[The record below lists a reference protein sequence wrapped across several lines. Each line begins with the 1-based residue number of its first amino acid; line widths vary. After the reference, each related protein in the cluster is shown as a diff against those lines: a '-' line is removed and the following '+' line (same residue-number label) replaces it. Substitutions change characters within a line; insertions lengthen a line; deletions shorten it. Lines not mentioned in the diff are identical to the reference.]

1 MCQKTIYVLNEIIFP
16 VSKFL
21 IATGD
26 DGSYSETIEI
36 IDLSIS
42 GNYQC
47 PFWVNY
53 PIAIHGAI
61 GGLLEGIPVICGGT
75 NLAYTSNICY
85 KIKSKKTYEIV
96 AMSTTRS
103 NAAGVVINGSTLW
116 ITGGKDHNAN
126 VFWSS
131 EFIQLNE
138 TMPGP
143 NLPIPLVGHT
153 MVNIDNDLT
162 MFIGG
167 GFTKLDK

>member
-1 MCQKTIYVLNEIIFP
+1 MNFTFP

-21 IATGD
+21 IVSGTMGGGYD
-26 DGSYSETIEI
+26 ETIEM

-47 PFWVNY
+47 PNWVNY
-53 PIAIHGAI
+53 PIAIHGAT
-61 GGLLEGIPVICGGT
+61 GGLLEGIPIICGGS
-75 NLAYTSNICY
+75 NYAYTSNKCY
-85 KIKSKKTYEIV
+85 KITSKKSDQNVI
-96 AMSTTRS
+96 MSTLRS

-126 VFWSS
+126 ALSSS
-131 EFIQLNE
+131 EFIQLNR

-143 NLPIPLVGHT
+143 KLPIPLLGHT
-153 MVNIDNDLT
+153 MVNIDDDLI

-167 GFTKLDK
+167 GFTKLDE

>member
-1 MCQKTIYVLNEIIFP
+1 MGGGYEE
-16 VSKFL
+16 S
-21 IATGD
+21 
-26 DGSYSETIEI
+26 IEM

-47 PFWVNY
+47 PYWVNY

-61 GGLLEGIPVICGGT
+61 GGLLEGIPIICGGL
-75 NLAYTSNICY
+75 NHAYTSNKCY
-85 KIKSKKTYEIV
+85 KITSKKSYQNVT
-96 AMSTTRS
+96 MSTMRS

-126 VFWSS
+126 ALSSS
-131 EFIQLNE
+131 EFIQLNG

-143 NLPIPLVGHT
+143 ELPIPLVGHT

-162 MFIGG
+162 MVIGG
-167 GFTKLDK
+167 GLTELTK

>member
-1 MCQKTIYVLNEIIFP
+1 MNFAFP

-21 IATGD
+21 IVSGRIGGAYD
-26 DGSYSETIEI
+26 ESIEM

-47 PFWVNY
+47 PNWVNY
-53 PIAIHGAI
+53 PIAIFGAI
-61 GGLLEGIPVICGGT
+61 GGLLEGIPIICGGS
-75 NLAYTSNICY
+75 NFAYTSNKCY
-85 KIKSKKTYEIV
+85 TITSKKSNQDVT
-96 AMSTTRS
+96 MSTLRS

-126 VFWSS
+126 VFSS
-131 EFIQLNE
+131 TEFIQENE

-143 NLPIPLVGHT
+143 KLPIPLVGHT

-162 MFIGG
+162 MVIGG
-167 GFTKLDK
+167 GLTGFNK

>member
-1 MCQKTIYVLNEIIFP
+1 MYILREITFL

-47 PFWVNY
+47 PDWVDY
-53 PIAIHGAI
+53 PIAVYGTV
-61 GGLLEGIPVICGGT
+61 GGLLEGIPIICGGK
-75 NLAYTSNICY
+75 NIAYTTDKCY
-85 KIKSKKTYEIV
+85 KITAKNNEHVFT
-96 AMSTTRS
+96 MSTVRS
-103 NAAGVVINGSTLW
+103 NAAFVTINDSKLW
-116 ITGGKDHNAN
+116 ITGGADHSKN
-126 VFWSS
+126 VLSSS
-131 EFIQLNE
+131 EFIQLNG

-143 NLPIPLVGHT
+143 ELPIPLAGHT

-162 MFIGG
+162 IVIGG
-167 GFTKLDK
+167 ESKE

>member
-1 MCQKTIYVLNEIIFP
+1 MNFTFP

-21 IATGD
+21 IVSGRIGGAYD
-26 DGSYSETIEI
+26 ETMEM

-42 GNYQC
+42 GHYQC
-47 PFWVNY
+47 PNWVNY
-53 PIAIHGAI
+53 PTPILGAI
-61 GGLLEGIPVICGGT
+61 GGLLEGIPIICGGF
-75 NLAYTSNICY
+75 NYAYTSNKCY
-85 KIKSKKTYEIV
+85 KIESKMSYEIV
-96 AMSTTRS
+96 EMSTTRS

-126 VFWSS
+126 ALSSS
-131 EFIQLNE
+131 EFIQLNG

-143 NLPIPLVGHT
+143 NLPIPLAGHT

-167 GFTKLDK
+167 GFTGLVE

>member
-1 MCQKTIYVLNEIIFP
+1 MYILKEITFL

-47 PFWVNY
+47 PDWVDY
-53 PIAIHGAI
+53 PIAVYGTVS
-61 GGLLEGIPVICGGT
+61 GLLEGIPIICGGK
-75 NLAYTSNICY
+75 NIAYTTDKCY
-85 KIKSKKTYEIV
+85 KITAKNNEHVFT
-96 AMSTTRS
+96 MSTVRS
-103 NAAGVVINGSTLW
+103 NAAFVTINDSKLW
-116 ITGGKDHNAN
+116 ITGGADHSKN
-126 VFWSS
+126 VLSSS
-131 EFIQLNE
+131 EFIQLNG

-143 NLPIPLVGHT
+143 ELPIPLAGHT

-162 MFIGG
+162 IVIGG
-167 GFTKLDK
+167 ESKE

>member
-1 MCQKTIYVLNEIIFP
+1 M
-16 VSKFL
+16 
-21 IATGD
+21 
-26 DGSYSETIEI
+26 

-53 PIAIHGAI
+53 PIAIHEAI
-61 GGLLEGIPVICGGT
+61 GGLLDGIPIICGGT
-75 NLAYTSNICY
+75 NLAYTSNKCY
-85 KIKSKKTYEIV
+85 KIESKKSDEFV
-96 AMSTTRS
+96 EMSTTRS

-126 VFWSS
+126 ALSSS
-131 EFIQLNE
+131 EFIQWNG

-143 NLPIPLVGHT
+143 DLPIPLAGHT

-167 GFTKLDK
+167 GFTGLYDE